1 MIYFVLK
8 PTPCLKVWFSKLII
22 CFDSFRKSKSD
33 YFPHQLPVNNIDT
46 SDIYFNWVCNYHNNH
61 SNLRNWRKEEKIRQ
75 KPISD
80 ASCIL
85 LASKLHLS
93 RNLATIVAE
102 LSDSDVIWQQKS
114 MNTQLATRRRCS
126 AIRQQATRSI
136 IMICVLSRVLPNSA
150 TGSMN
155 PALC

>member
-1 MIYFVLK
+1 MKEKL
-8 PTPCLKVWFSKLII
+8 SK
-22 CFDSFRKSKSD
+22 K
-33 YFPHQLPVNNIDT
+33 T
-46 SDIYFNWVCNYHNNH
+46 M
-61 SNLRNWRKEEKIRQ
+61 
-75 KPISD
+75 SD

-93 RNLATIVAE
+93 LNSAAIVAQ

-126 AIRQQATRSI
+126 DAIDNHDL
-136 IMICVLSRVLPNSA
+136 CVVARAASSA

-155 PALC
+155 PALSRT

>member
-1 MIYFVLK
+1 MEK
-8 PTPCLKVWFSKLII
+8 KLN
-22 CFDSFRKSKSD
+22 KS
-33 YFPHQLPVNNIDT
+33 QLAT
-46 SDIYFNWVCNYHNNH
+46 
-61 SNLRNWRKEEKIRQ
+61 L
-75 KPISD
+75 
-80 ASCIL
+80 IL

-93 RNLATIVAE
+93 LNSAAIVAK

-126 AIRQQATRSI
+126 GIRQQATRSI

-155 PALC
+155 PVIAVV